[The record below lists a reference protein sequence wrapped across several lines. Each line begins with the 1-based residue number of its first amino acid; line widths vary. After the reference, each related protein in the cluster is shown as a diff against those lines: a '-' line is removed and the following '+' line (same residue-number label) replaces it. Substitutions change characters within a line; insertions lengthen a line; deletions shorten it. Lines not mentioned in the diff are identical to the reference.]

1 MFKGR
6 LETVALFGGSFDPPH
21 FGHKAVVE
29 EALKLLDIDKL
40 VVVPTFLNPFKISSH
55 ATPDERFLMSVEMF
69 KSFSKVEVN
78 KYEIEEK
85 KSTPTAQTVKH
96 FLQSYE
102 VKYIIIGADNLNAI
116 DRWYNFEWLN
126 KNVTWVIASRA
137 GYSVKSDILRAS
149 ILLEVD
155 ADISSTQIRNK
166 KD

>member
-1 MFKGR
+1 M
-6 LETVALFGGSFDPPH
+6 VALFGGSFDPPH

-29 EALKLLDIDKL
+29 KALKLLDIDRL
-40 VVVPTFLNPFKISSH
+40 VVVPTFLNPFKTSSH
-55 ATPDERFLMSVEMF
+55 STPHERFLMSVEMF
-69 KSFSKVEVN
+69 KSFSKVEVS

-85 KSTPTAQTVKH
+85 KPTPTAQTVKH

-126 KNVTWVIASRA
+126 QNVTWVIASRA
-137 GYSVKSDILRAS
+137 GYSVKNEILRDF

-155 ADISSTQIRNK
+155 ADISSTQIRNEIK
-166 KD
+166 KIKK